1 MLKHYNS
8 NIYLKVLP
16 LVLLMGC
23 AGFRESKLG
32 KFHNNMTARYNGYF
46 NAKELVLASKHTVEE
61 AHEDDFTKV
70 LDVYRWGNDAT
81 GKSQASTMDKSIEK
95 CSEVIQNHEGSQ
107 WIDDAYFT
115 VAQAYFYK
123 ADYYAAIDLFKWLA
137 NEYKGEDMEAKAR
150 IWIVKTYVQ
159 MEKINDAQ
167 AYMSNIQNEKRL
179 FEDYKT
185 EIELVNAQL
194 KIEANNTTEAA
205 RSLERAIPEMSN
217 RKEKNRCKFILAQLY
232 EEIGYNS
239 KAHAIYLELLRKNMP
254 YEFQFQT
261 RINVAK
267 STNLKNKENA
277 EKVVKSFKK
286 LLRDDNNIDYF
297 DKIHYEIANVYL
309 ESGNKQKAIEH
320 YKISAFL
327 GKDNFN
333 QKANTYLALGDL
345 YFNDD
350 NFEPAGLYYDSCANV
365 VPENHPEY
373 EKIKKQQEILGDLIK
388 NLATI
393 KTQDSLQQLSSLEI
407 EEIEKIIDK
416 KIVADSIA
424 AVAAAEKEELRKK
437 KEELMKNL
445 NESSIANAPNMRN
458 TGGDWYFYNPVAIG
472 KGLNDFRRE
481 WGGRKLEDNWRRSEK
496 QYVFTGDGNEE
507 DSLGLEEEIDD
518 SLTIAENEDP
528 ALTPEMLEKLNQI
541 DESKRIYFD
550 NIPFL
555 PAQKRASDNLIT
567 EALYNNGLIYYE
579 KLGDLNS
586 AVKSFN
592 ILLNDFSGSKFEAAA
607 HFYLYKIFLDQ
618 GNEEEAELHKEIIL
632 KDFAKSQYATLILGG
647 GDFDEVKNNPMLERL
662 YNLAYSYYEQ
672 GKCDSVA
679 KTYSTATRSVDDN
692 YLRDK
697 FEFLTTL
704 CNGKGLDTDSFIYLL
719 NAYSSTYSTSETSK
733 EARNLARYL
742 EASKPKPQEKTDS
755 TGNENTEVGGPLI
768 TKEFDFSQSTEGDFY
783 FIMVSNDEEL
793 KVPRLKSEIANY
805 NILYHRSEALSIKS
819 LEFTDG
825 ETLFW
830 VKTFPSYDKAMKYYN
845 GITTD
850 DEFKAKVKIDSAS
863 MFYISTD
870 NFKMLI
876 SEQNTSEYLEFF
888 DLYFVKKEN

>member
-1 MLKHYNS
+1 
-8 NIYLKVLP
+8 
-16 LVLLMGC
+16 
-23 AGFRESKLG
+23 
-32 KFHNNMTARYNGYF
+32 MTARYNGYF
-46 NAKELVLASKHTVEE
+46 NAKELVLASKQSVEE
-61 AHEDDFTKV
+61 AHIDDFTRI
-70 LDVYRWGNDAT
+70 LDVFRWGNEIT
-81 GKSQASTMDKSIEK
+81 GKSQASNMDKSIEK

-115 VAQAYFYK
+115 VAQAYFFK
-123 ADYYAAIDLFKWLA
+123 ADYYAALDLFKWLA
-137 NEYKGEDMEAKAR
+137 SEYKSKEMEAKAR

-167 AYMSNIQNEKRL
+167 AYMSNIQNERAL
-179 FEDYKT
+179 FQDYQT
-185 EIELVNAQL
+185 DIELVNAHL
-194 KIEANNTTEAA
+194 KIKANNTTEAI
-205 RSLERAIPEMSN
+205 RSLERAIPEMKN
-217 RKEKNRCKFILAQLY
+217 RKERNRCKFILAQLY
-232 EEIGYNS
+232 DEVGFNA

-277 EKVVKSFKK
+277 ERVVKSFKK

-297 DKIHYEIANVYL
+297 DQIHYEIANVYL
-309 ESGNKQKAIEH
+309 ESGNNQKAIEH
-320 YKISAFL
+320 YKIAAFL
-327 GKDNFN
+327 GKDNYT

-365 VPENHPEY
+365 VPEDHPQY
-373 EKIKKQQEILGDLIK
+373 DKIKKQQEILGELIK

-393 KTQDSLQQLSSLEI
+393 KVQDSLQQLAGLEI

-424 AVAAAEKEELRKK
+424 AVAAAEKEEFRKK

-458 TGGDWYFYNPVAIG
+458 NGGDWYFYNPVAIG

-481 WGGRKLEDNWRRSEK
+481 WGTRKLEDNWRRSEK
-496 QYVFTGDGNEE
+496 QYVFTGGEDENDSSKTVENEN
-507 DSLGLEEEIDD
+507 DSLLANE
-518 SLTIAENEDP
+518 SEDP
-528 ALTPEMLEKLNQI
+528 ALTPEMIEKLNKI
-541 DESKRIYFD
+541 DESKRVYFD

-567 EALYNNGLIYYE
+567 EALYENGLIYYE

-592 ILLNDFSGSKFEAAA
+592 TLLDKYPGSKFEAAA
-607 HFYLYKIFLDQ
+607 HYYLYKIYLEM
-618 GNEEEAELHKEIIL
+618 GNEEEAEKNKEIIL
-632 KDFAKSQYATLILGG
+632 IGFATSQYASLILGG
-647 GDFDEVKNNPMLERL
+647 GDFNEVKNNPILERL
-662 YNLAYSYYEQ
+662 YSLAYNYYQ
-672 GKCDSVA
+672 KGMCDSVFG
-679 KTYSTATRSVDDN
+679 TYKTATRSVDEN

-704 CNGKGLDTDSFIYLL
+704 CKGKSLNVDSFIFIL
-719 NAYSSTYSTSETSK
+719 NEYSKTFNKSETSK
-733 EARNLARYL
+733 ESRNLARYL
-742 EASKPKPQEKTDS
+742 ESKKPKTKVVEDS
-755 TGNENTEVGGPLI
+755 LANESTNSGSSVAV
-768 TKEFDFSQSTEGDFY
+768 KEFDFSQSKEGDFY
-783 FIMVSNDEEL
+783 FLMVSKDSEI
-793 KVPRLKSEIANY
+793 KVPKVKSELANY
-805 NILYHRSEALSIKS
+805 NILYHRSEALSVKS
-819 LEFTDG
+819 LEFSDG

-830 VKTFPSYDKAMKYYN
+830 VKTFPSYDKALKYYN

-850 DEFKAKVKIDSAS
+850 DEFKAKIKIDSAS

>member
-1 MLKHYNS
+1 
-8 NIYLKVLP
+8 
-16 LVLLMGC
+16 MGC
-23 AGFRESKLG
+23 TGFRESKLG
-32 KFHNNMTARYNGYF
+32 KFYNNMTARYNGYF
-46 NAKELVLASKHTVEE
+46 NAKELVLASKQSVEE
-61 AHEDDFTKV
+61 AHIDDFTQV
-70 LDVYRWGNDAT
+70 LDVYRWGDEIT
-81 GKSQASTMDKSIEK
+81 GKSQASNMDKAIEK

-115 VAQAYFYK
+115 VAKAYFYK
-123 ADYYAAIDLFKWLA
+123 ADYYAALDLFKWLA
-137 NEYKGEDMEAKAR
+137 NEYKGEEMEAKAR
-150 IWIVKTYVQ
+150 IWIVKTYIQ
-159 MEKINDAQ
+159 MDKINDAQ
-167 AYMSNIQNEKRL
+167 AYMSNIQNERKL
-179 FEDYKT
+179 FEDFQT
-185 EIELVNAQL
+185 DIELVNAHL
-194 KIEANNTTEAA
+194 KIQANNTTDAI
-205 RSLERAIPEMSN
+205 RSLERAIPEMKN
-217 RKEKNRCKFILAQLY
+217 RKERNRCKFILAQLY
-232 EEIGYNS
+232 NEVGYDA
-239 KAHAIYLELLRKNMP
+239 KAHAIYLQLLRKNMP

-267 STNLKNKENA
+267 STNLKNKDNA

-297 DKIHYEIANVYL
+297 DQIHYEIANVYL
-309 ESGNKQKAIEH
+309 ESGNKPKAIEH
-320 YKISAFL
+320 YKRSAAL
-327 GKDNFN
+327 GKDNLT

-373 EKIKKQQEILGDLIK
+373 DKIKKQQEILGELLE

-393 KTQDSLQQLSSLEI
+393 KTQDSLQALAPLEI
-407 EEIEKIIDK
+407 QEIEKIINK
-416 KIVADSIA
+416 KIVADSLA
-424 AVAAAEKEELRKK
+424 AVKAAEKEELKKK

-472 KGLNDFRRE
+472 KGLNDFRRK
-481 WGGRKLEDNWRRSEK
+481 WGTRPLEDNWRRSEK
-496 QYVFTGDGNEE
+496 QYVFTGGDEGE
-507 DSLGLEEEIDD
+507 DSSSFEENESDT
-518 SLTIAENEDP
+518 LIAEENKDP

-541 DESKRIYFD
+541 DESKRMYFD

-592 ILLNDFSGSKFEAAA
+592 TLLTRYPGSKFEAAA
-607 HFYLYKIFLDQ
+607 HFYLYKIYLDL
-618 GNEEEAELHKEIIL
+618 GNEEEAEKHKEIIL
-632 KDFAKSQYATLILGG
+632 TDFAKTQYATLILGG
-647 GDFDEVKNNPMLERL
+647 DNFDEVENNPVLERL
-662 YNLAYSYYEQ
+662 YNLAYSYYKR
-672 GKCDSVA
+672 GMCDSVA
-679 KTYSTATRSVDDN
+679 GTYKIATRSVDEN

-704 CNGKGLDTDSFIYLL
+704 CKGKGLQVDSFIYLL
-719 NAYSSTYSTSETSK
+719 NEYSKTFSTSETSK

-742 EASKPKPQEKTDS
+742 ESKKPKSKAVEDSLASDS
-755 TGNENTEVGGPLI
+755 TKGGDAI
-768 TKEFDFSQSTEGDFY
+768 SIKEFDFSQSREGDFY
-783 FIMVSNDEEL
+783 FIMVSKDKEL
-793 KVPRLKSEIANY
+793 KVPRVKSELANY
-805 NILYHRSEALSIKS
+805 NILYHRSEALSVKS

-830 VKTFPSYDKAMKYYN
+830 VKTFPSYEKALKYYN

-850 DEFKAKVKIDSAS
+850 DEFKAKIKIDSAS